1 MEIATSFSVIVLAAL
16 THATLQLGLGGLL
29 LLYHAS
35 LGKHIRKRTKSLAS
49 SYVAGVG
56 MLVFLMLAAICFII
70 DRLFDQSLTE
80 FWLSV
85 LVAVLLS
92 LAMVVWGFYYRLG
105 KNTELWL
112 PRVIAKFIDSRAKV
126 TNSNTEAFSLGALTG
141 FAEMPFSLVL
151 MVVAANNVLALS
163 FLHQLLGIAL
173 YTIIVIMPFV
183 VLRVTIRN
191 GQTVV
196 DIQKWRVK
204 NKIFFRI
211 LSGVSF
217 AVLAL
222 FILAFE
228 VMG

>member
-112 PRVIAKFIDSRAKV
+112 PRVIAKFIDS
-126 TNSNTEAFSLGALTG
+126 
-141 FAEMPFSLVL
+141 
-151 MVVAANNVLALS
+151 
-163 FLHQLLGIAL
+163 
-173 YTIIVIMPFV
+173 
-183 VLRVTIRN
+183 
-191 GQTVV
+191 
-196 DIQKWRVK
+196 
-204 NKIFFRI
+204 
-211 LSGVSF
+211 
-217 AVLAL
+217 
-222 FILAFE
+222 
-228 VMG
+228 